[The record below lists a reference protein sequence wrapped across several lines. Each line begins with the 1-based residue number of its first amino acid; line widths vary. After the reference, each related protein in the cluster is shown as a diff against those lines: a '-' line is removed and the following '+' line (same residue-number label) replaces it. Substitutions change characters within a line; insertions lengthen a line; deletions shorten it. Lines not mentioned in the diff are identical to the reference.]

1 MAGFARG
8 NGDGA
13 SQPVGESAIRRAA
26 DQRMIASLQVAH
38 RRTGRR
44 DVVHGDDPDVAD
56 LDQMPRPAAG
66 GHHAEDRLARRDHLS
81 ALDVLVAKH
90 AAVDVTQTPTRPGIS
105 PPRAGAG
112 DSEAVPTASE
122 TASIAP

>member
-1 MAGFARG
+1 
-8 NGDGA
+8 
-13 SQPVGESAIRRAA
+13 
-26 DQRMIASLQVAH
+26 MIASLQVAH

-44 DVVHGDDPDVAD
+44 DVAHGEDPDVAE
-56 LDQMPRPAAG
+56 LEQMPRPAAG
-66 GHHAEDRLARRDHLS
+66 GDHAEDRLARRDHLS